1 MPCAL
6 NPQTKIKKM
15 WLQILDFLQNAGR
28 FALDMQK
35 TAADGSRLKDKQIF
49 SIVTKADLGV
59 SEMFKDFVQTHFSNE
74 DYLIIDE
81 ESVSFEGADIFER
94 INQKTYQFVIDPID
108 GTLVYANGMP
118 SWGIL
123 IGVFKNLKPVAG
135 FIYLPTTKELA
146 YCVNNKAYYVQN
158 AFEKTETKQA
168 LPFKKEPAPSIYLL
182 HHNQYDVD
190 YTGKVGQLITLD
202 FYSQAANALYTLI
215 RDVRANICR
224 CRLWDIAA
232 VMAFVEPL
240 GFVLKDRQTRQNIES
255 INSSW
260 LNNKLALTKD
270 IVLSKEQDFDAFIQA
285 VSPKKNAI

>member
-1 MPCAL
+1 
-6 NPQTKIKKM
+6 M
-15 WLQILDFLQNAGR
+15 WIRILDFLQNAGR

-35 TAADGSRLKDKQIF
+35 TASNGSRLKDEHIF
-49 SIVTKADLGV
+49 SVVTKADLGV
-59 SEMFKDFVQTHFSNE
+59 SEMFKAFVQTHFSNE

-81 ESVSFEGADIFER
+81 ESVSFEGGNVFER

-135 FIYLPTTKELA
+135 FIYLPGTKELA
-146 YCVNNKAYYVQN
+146 YCINNKAYYIRN
-158 AFEKTETKQA
+158 AFEQNETKQA
-168 LPFKKEPAPSIYLL
+168 LPFKQEPAPSIYLL

-215 RDVRANICR
+215 RNTKANICR

-232 VMAFVEPL
+232 VMAFVKPL
-240 GFVLKDRQTRQNIES
+240 GFVLKDAQTHQSIES

-260 LNNKLALTKD
+260 LNNELALTKD
-270 IVLSKEQDFDAFIQA
+270 IVLSKEEDFNELIQT
-285 VSPKKNAI
+285 VSPKKNAL

>member
-1 MPCAL
+1 
-6 NPQTKIKKM
+6 M
-15 WLQILDFLQNAGR
+15 WLQILDFLQTAGR

-59 SEMFKDFVQTHFSNE
+59 SEMFKNFVQTHFADE
-74 DYLIIDE
+74 ECVIIDE
-81 ESVSFEGADIFER
+81 ENLSFESGDIFEH
-94 INQKTYQFVIDPID
+94 INQKTYQLVIDPID

-135 FIYLPTTKELA
+135 FIYLPGTKELA
-146 YCVNNKAYYVQN
+146 YCVNGKAYYIQN
-158 AFEKTETKQA
+158 AFEKNEIKQT

-190 YTGKVGQLITLD
+190 YTGKIGQLITID

-215 RDVRANICR
+215 RDVKANICR

-232 VMAFVEPL
+232 VMAFVTPL
-240 GFVLKDRQTRQNIES
+240 GFVLRDWQTHQNIES

-260 LNNKLALTKD
+260 LNNQLALTKD
-270 IVLSKEQDFDAFIQA
+270 IVLSKEEDFDEFINT
-285 VSPKKNAI
+285 VFPKKNAL